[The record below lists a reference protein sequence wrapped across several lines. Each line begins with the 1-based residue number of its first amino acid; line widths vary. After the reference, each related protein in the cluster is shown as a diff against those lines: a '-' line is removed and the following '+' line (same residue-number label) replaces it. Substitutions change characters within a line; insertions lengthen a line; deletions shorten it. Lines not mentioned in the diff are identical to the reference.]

1 MTVMES
7 TREGEVRF
15 GAEDQAR
22 INEIRELLQR
32 KEQVQ
37 WQIGDLVLAV
47 CGPAG
52 TAEGMGR
59 LRALAAE
66 LNVSEQRLSRYR
78 ITSQVF
84 PPEKR
89 VYDLPH
95 SAYQFTQAYASVADE
110 ILRRVVKNPRDYTAT
125 LLSETK
131 DQVLQEAGKMNRQ
144 PAKLTPA
151 ELFTNKIITFA
162 ERIRTHQINPGRSE
176 AQKVLEAWEIAE
188 PYIRAAARGRTPVR
202 DSEI

>member
-1 MTVMES
+1 MEAALKAD
-7 TREGEVRF
+7 VRF
-15 GAEDQAR
+15 GDEDQAR
-22 INEIRELLQR
+22 IAEIRELLER

-84 PPEKR
+84 PPNKR

-110 ILRRVVKNPRDYTAT
+110 ILSRVVKNPRDYSAT
-125 LLSETK
+125 FLSEVK
-131 DQVLQEAGKMNRQ
+131 DQVLQEAGKMSKRA
-144 PAKLTPA
+144 PKLSA
-151 ELFTNKIITFA
+151 GDLFINKVNTLRD
-162 ERIRTHQINPGRSE
+162 RIRTNQIRLSRSE
-176 AQKVLEAWEIAE
+176 AQKIRESWNALE
-188 PYIRAAARGRTPVR
+188 PYIRQAERGRAGIL
-202 DSEI
+202 DEI

>member
-1 MTVMES
+1 MTETV
-7 TREGEVRF
+7 TALEGHVRF
-15 GAEDQAR
+15 SAEDQAR
-22 INEIRELLQR
+22 IAEIRELLER

-47 CGPAG
+47 AGPAG

-66 LNVSEQRLSRYR
+66 LNVSEQKLSRYR

-110 ILRRVVKNPRDYTAT
+110 ILSRVVKNPRDYSAT
-125 LLSETK
+125 FLAEVK
-131 DQVLQEAGKMNRQ
+131 DQVLQEAGKMNKRA
-144 PAKLTPA
+144 PKLSPGD
-151 ELFTNKIITFA
+151 LFINKVNTLRD
-162 ERIRTHQINPGRSE
+162 RIRTNQIRLSRSE
-176 AQKVLEAWEIAE
+176 ALAIREAWNALE
-188 PYIRAAARGRTPVR
+188 PYVRQAERGRAGIL
-202 DSEI
+202 DEI